1 MKTKPILP
9 NNFCTAFGRILEQVL
24 IVTLQQQPLA
34 KFIKKETMTQ
44 VFFCKFCEV
53 FKNTFLQNTSG

>member
-1 MKTKPILP
+1 MKTKPILS
-9 NNFCTAFGRILEQVL
+9 NNFCTVFGRILEQVL